1 MRLQPGIVPSS
12 SADIRHK
19 VEVSMKFRGIFHHIR
34 RMPLGLGLVGA
45 FEKDNLRKEQNIVK
59 FYGIS

>member
-1 MRLQPGIVPSS
+1 MRLRPGIVSPS
-12 SADIRHK
+12 SADSRHK
-19 VEVSMKFRGIFHHIR
+19 LEVSMKFRGIFHHIR
-34 RMPLGLGLVGA
+34 RMPLLGLVGA